1 MSFEISEDA
10 RAAARLFG
18 SADGK
23 MVLQRLIRQH
33 VGVMASNDVDALALA
48 RQAGARDV
56 VLGLVRLTNIG
67 QKGAKGGD
75 ITAVLVDAIMEEEAE
90 S

>member
-1 MSFEISEDA
+1 MVISEEA

-23 MVLQRLIRQH
+23 MLLHRLIRQH
-33 VGVMASNDVDALALA
+33 VGVMASNDADALTLA

-56 VLGLVRLTNIG
+56 VLGLVRLTSVG
-67 QKGAKGGD
+67 AKGAKGAD
-75 ITAVLVDAIMEEEAE
+75 ITDLLTDTLTDGEP